1 MVKKFKCNKLGLG
14 SLSLFLCIFSFIFSF
29 IRIDGISLIGDNF
42 LSFLGLSISPVFIS
56 LILFLISTFLGYRYK
71 NDLLAKTGMKASVIL
86 CIYSIFILILS
97 VPYLNNIKIVV
108 L

>member
-14 SLSLFLCIFSFIFSF
+14 SLSLF
-29 IRIDGISLIGDNF
+29 
-42 LSFLGLSISPVFIS
+42 
-56 LILFLISTFLGYRYK
+56 
-71 NDLLAKTGMKASVIL
+71 L

>member
-29 IRIDGISLIGDNF
+29 IRIDGISLGYTI

-56 LILFLISTFLGYRYK
+56 LILFFISTFLGYRYK
-71 NDLLAKTGMKASVIL
+71 NDLLAKIGMKVSMIL

-97 VPYLNNIKIVV
+97 ILYLNNVDIGVI
-108 L
+108 

>member
-1 MVKKFKCNKLGLG
+1 MENKFRCNKLGLG

-29 IRIDGISLIGDNF
+29 IRIDGISLGDTI

-56 LILFLISTFLGYRYK
+56 LIIFFISTFLGYRYK
-71 NDLLAKTGMKASVIL
+71 NDLLAKIGIKASMIL

-97 VPYLNNIKIVV
+97 MLYLNNINIGAI
-108 L
+108 